1 MNKIENIINKMKN
14 LNKEEKEKILI
25 KVFVGIIII
34 YFLINIVFNKKNNVE
49 AENINNKE
57 TITEKE
63 DETTDSKDLEKI
75 YVHITGYVNN
85 PGVLELKDGTRL
97 SEAIEKAGGVK
108 KDADIKYLNLA
119 KKVQDGEKIYI
130 PNKKDVIEYEK
141 GINQEKIGDSQ
152 KYIEEPELNN
162 EKIKDE
168 KADEKVNINKATKE
182 ELMEIPGVGE
192 VTANKIIEKRK
203 TKKFLDINEI
213 KEIDGIGN
221 TKFEKIK
228 NKIKI

>member
-97 SEAIEKAGGVK
+97 SEAIEKAGG
-108 KDADIKYLNLA
+108 A
-119 KKVQDGEKIYI
+119 KKMQI
-130 PNKKDVIEYEK
+130 
-141 GINQEKIGDSQ
+141 
-152 KYIEEPELNN
+152 LN
-162 EKIKDE
+162 I
-168 KADEKVNINKATKE
+168 
-182 ELMEIPGVGE
+182 
-192 VTANKIIEKRK
+192 
-203 TKKFLDINEI
+203 
-213 KEIDGIGN
+213 
-221 TKFEKIK
+221 
-228 NKIKI
+228 